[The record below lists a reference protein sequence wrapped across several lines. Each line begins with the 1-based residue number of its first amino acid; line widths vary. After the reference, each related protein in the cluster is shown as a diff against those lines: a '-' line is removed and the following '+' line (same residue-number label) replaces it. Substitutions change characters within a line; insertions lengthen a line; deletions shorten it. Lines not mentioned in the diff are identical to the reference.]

1 MARNPF
7 VITRSFVNE
16 DGHHLALGVPA
27 GAELDGYNDQLFR
40 PSYTWE
46 DGYSEAF
53 LGVRD
58 DGAVRVLNTRTDQF
72 GGLVDLTLTTDTGQQ
87 ATLDLSLALGEI
99 GGFGGGN
106 LGVASLRSARSTSG
120 MRAWSLHGGRA
131 KASGLGGLETRGVHP
146 APGTRVIPEGIPD
159 GWRIRPTDTK
169 GGVRYFNPKN
179 PNEEVRVM
187 QGKPGSPYPN
197 SQAPYARQRNTAG
210 TYLREDGTLSP
221 LPRGGLRDED
231 AHIPLD
237 KFKVR
242 K

>member
-1 MARNPF
+1 M
-7 VITRSFVNE
+7 NE
-16 DGHHLALGVPA
+16 DGHYLALGVPA

-53 LGVRD
+53 LGIRD

-120 MRAWSLHGGRA
+120 MRASRLHGRTNDAVSLIDTGYR
-131 KASGLGGLETRGVHP
+131 SGDLRLVDAMSDTQYTRLV
-146 APGTRVIPEGIPD
+146 
-159 GWRIRPTDTK
+159 K
-169 GGVRYFNPKN
+169 SVRENGFVNPKVKYVIIDDKPYTVVGSN
-179 PNEEVRVM
+179 RV
-187 QGKPGSPYPN
+187 
-197 SQAPYARQRNTAG
+197 QAAKQLGRMDE
-210 TYLREDGTLSP
+210 LRFQKVEFPVDGTNYYTPEDVLNDWANKRRP
-221 LPRGGLRDED
+221 KYRGR
-231 AHIPLD
+231 
-237 KFKVR
+237 
-242 K
+242 